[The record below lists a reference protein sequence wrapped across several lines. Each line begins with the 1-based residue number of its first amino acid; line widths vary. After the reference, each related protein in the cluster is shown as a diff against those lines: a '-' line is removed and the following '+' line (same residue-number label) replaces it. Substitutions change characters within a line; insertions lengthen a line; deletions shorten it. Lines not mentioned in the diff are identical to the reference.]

1 MPFQEDFSINP
12 WVKIEKKQSEE
23 KILRGC
29 FRIVML
35 QEDGVLKESQGL
47 DDLRLQMA
55 DVRLPIERSEV

>member
-1 MPFQEDFSINP
+1 
-12 WVKIEKKQSEE
+12 
-23 KILRGC
+23 
-29 FRIVML
+29 ML